1 MKRKADSDEE
11 NLEEC
16 HLSKELL
23 NRENVTENDNA
34 INCEKEC
41 SNSLDQQKSDNGGSS
56 DRAGTSDDK
65 KSKDESKTS
74 EDQNSEQSDR
84 KLAVSN
90 HVLLFTEDI

>member
-11 NLEEC
+11 NLDDC

-23 NRENVTENDNA
+23 NQESVTENDNA
-34 INCEKEC
+34 INCGKEC

-56 DRAGTSDDK
+56 ERAGTSDNK
-65 KSKDESKTS
+65 KSEDESKS
-74 EDQNSEQSDR
+74 SGDQISEQSDR

-90 HVLLFTEDI
+90 HVLLFTEGI

>member
-16 HLSKELL
+16 NLSKELL
-23 NRENVTENDNA
+23 NQENVTENDNA

-56 DRAGTSDDK
+56 ERAGTSDDK
-65 KSKDESKTS
+65 SKDESKSS
-74 EDQNSEQSDR
+74 EDQISEQSDR
-84 KLAVSN
+84 KLTVSN